1 MSDEKTPQMF
11 GKALLERS
19 PPLIVSDYVTQ
30 GVNNNSS
37 THRSSW
43 EADKQRQNSVFAL
56 PRKDFPI
63 ESESMLEL
71 TQAEKDALRIVIL
84 RCELQQEVYGASHH
98 MNWKKI
104 GLSRVPRMLSEA
116 LLKR

>member
-1 MSDEKTPQMF
+1 MHAQGATP
-11 GKALLERS
+11 AAEPWAAECITWPR
-19 PPLIVSDYVTQ
+19 YVN
-30 GVNNNSS
+30 GDFV
-37 THRSSW
+37 
-43 EADKQRQNSVFAL
+43 L
-56 PRKDFPI
+56 PRKECAI
-63 ESESMLEL
+63 EGNSMLEL

-104 GLSRVPRMLSEA
+104 GLSRVPRMLSKA